1 VLLQIPR
8 RAIFENSE
16 RNEKEK
22 QFAQK
27 GNNIWM
33 EEISKKFQGNFEII
47 KMRKR

>member
-1 VLLQIPR
+1 VREEEMKSLLQIPR

-27 GNNIWM
+27 GNDV
-33 EEISKKFQGNFEII
+33 FE
-47 KMRKR
+47 K